1 MLKNQDCN
9 VCSIFAQKCMNAK
22 EIIGID
28 DPGMAGRS
36 QAKCRT
42 KWDCDFG
49 HFCEG

>member
-1 MLKNQDCN
+1 MD
-9 VCSIFAQKCMNAK
+9 AK